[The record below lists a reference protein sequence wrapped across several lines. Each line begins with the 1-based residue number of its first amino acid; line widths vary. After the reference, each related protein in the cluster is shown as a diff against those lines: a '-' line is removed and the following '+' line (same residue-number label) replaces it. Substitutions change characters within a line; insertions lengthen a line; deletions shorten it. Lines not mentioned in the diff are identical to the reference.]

1 MRTLTGLPTYLIL
14 QFVLFS
20 LRERFDRGELVLGDY
35 WTEITRNDTHVQY
48 RTQNDTYRNSLLCE
62 LHRVTV
68 MGTFCKCTVR
78 IM

>member
-35 WTEITRNDTHVQY
+35 WTEITRNDTHVLY
-48 RTQNDTYRNSLLCE
+48 STEHRMIRTVIVYYVSYIE
-62 LHRVTV
+62 
-68 MGTFCKCTVR
+68 
-78 IM
+78 